1 MNKLENAIQNAVM
14 IGLAAL
20 MLYPILGVTYLL
32 IKAA

>member
-1 MNKLENAIQNAVM
+1 MTKLEISIQNFVM

-20 MLYPILGVTYLL
+20 MLYPIFGVAYLM